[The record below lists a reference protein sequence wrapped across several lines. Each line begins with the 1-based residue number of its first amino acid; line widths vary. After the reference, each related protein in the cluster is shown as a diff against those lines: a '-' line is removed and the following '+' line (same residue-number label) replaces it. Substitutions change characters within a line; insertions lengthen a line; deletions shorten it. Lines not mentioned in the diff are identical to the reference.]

1 MKSAFYY
8 LDDAKGIGKA
18 KNETAMNIEWLSEI
32 MRNID
37 DIYTITEA
45 MNFSCI
51 KCLDTIIKIDNK
63 YIDESRKDD
72 ICRRISASFKI
83 FENSIIESAQSIF
96 DSATCEQVN
105 FNRN

>member
-1 MKSAFYY
+1 MKSAYFYM
-8 LDDAKGIGKA
+8 DDAKIIGKA
-18 KNETAMNIEWLSEI
+18 KYEATMSIEWLSEI

-72 ICRRISASFKI
+72 ICKRVSTSFKI

-105 FNRN
+105 FNSN